1 METVSNDSDIMR
13 ILGNIEGK
21 LDGIAST
28 QEENKARIDALHA
41 DLQEHKSATLRDRER
56 VLGGL
61 WVVGSVMTTVWA
73 AVTFFKET
81 LIMLLT
87 GKAP

>member
-1 METVSNDSDIMR
+1 MSNDSDIMR

-21 LDGIAST
+21 LDGIAAT
-28 QEENKARIDALHA
+28 QEENKSRIDALHL

-61 WVVGSVMTTVWA
+61 WVIGSFMTTIWA
-73 AVTFFKET
+73 AVTFFKDT
-81 LIMLLT
+81 VIMFLT
-87 GKAP
+87 GKGGV